1 MSSTFYVFARRGNS
15 FAPLLSY
22 GASSDLCRAFEDAI
36 NIPYEKVKKI
46 SCSDLELVERELRK
60 TIEKDKAQI
69 AKYDEMIAAI
79 SKMSDPIDEKIEK
92 IHEYLGWQ
100 KEYAEGVAD
109 NEKLL
114 AQIEFLDSVA
124 YEMESMEKYCKIAD
138 LGLYIGI
145 DSGYD
150 ITAEDIK

>member
-1 MSSTFYVFARRGNS
+1 MSSTFYMFARRGNT

-36 NIPYEKVKKI
+36 NIPYEKIRKVDAVDFSNI
-46 SCSDLELVERELRK
+46 VRELRL
-60 TIEKDKAQI
+60 TIEKDKTQI
-69 AKYDEMIAAI
+69 AKYDEMIATI

-100 KEYAEGVAD
+100 KEYAESVAD

-114 AQIEFLDSVA
+114 AQIEFLGDISD
-124 YEMESMEKYCKIAD
+124 EMLGIREYCITDD
-138 LGLYIGI
+138 LGIYIGI
-145 DSGYD
+145 DCGYD
-150 ITAEDIK
+150 ITVEDIK